1 MEAITSK
8 TRTVFSPLTKRDVGW
23 LQCGFLKLLLMVG
36 NRIGVGLLTPRRLKL
51 LIAFHAYS
59 SARLLPTVCHC
70 LKWSRIQ
77 EVERQQSCRL
87 TRANI
92 VASTGFCRMERN
104 GDALVWRRYSQGKVG
119 SRNREQTKQWPP
131 HFDCVT
137 GLYQIFR
144 NLAFQGSSDRVD
156 DYTAQGNFLSLVK
169 LIAEFDPILKVHLK
183 KFGGKGSA
191 TNLSNITQNKFIA
204 LLADEVCQNLVR
216 AVEEGKY
223 FGFMWDSTP
232 DISHRD
238 QHALVTRH
246 VTRGEVKES
255 FLGFFEWM
263 EKPVNCVW
271 NLGRCKETST
281 EVQGLQGNLIRQR
294 KCDGGCENR
303 RWEETLWVEWKT
315 SVHSLW

>member
-1 MEAITSK
+1 MEM
-8 TRTVFSPLTKRDVGW
+8 RLCEGDTVKEKLVQETENKRSNGRHILTALLACIK
-23 LQCGFLKLLLMVG
+23 FLAK
-36 NRIGVGLLTPRRLKL
+36 
-51 LIAFHAYS
+51 
-59 SARLLPTVCHC
+59 
-70 LKWSRIQ
+70 
-77 EVERQQSCRL
+77 
-87 TRANI
+87 
-92 VASTGFCRMERN
+92 
-104 GDALVWRRYSQGKVG
+104 
-119 SRNREQTKQWPP
+119 
-131 HFDCVT
+131 
-137 GLYQIFR
+137 R

-303 RWEETLWVEWKT
+303 R
-315 SVHSLW
+315 